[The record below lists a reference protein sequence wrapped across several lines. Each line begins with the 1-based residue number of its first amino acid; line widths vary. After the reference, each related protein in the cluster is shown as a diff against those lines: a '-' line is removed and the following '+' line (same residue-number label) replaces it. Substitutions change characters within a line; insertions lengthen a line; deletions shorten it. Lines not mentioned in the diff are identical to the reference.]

1 MYPILFDL
9 NLGRLGHLTI
19 GTYGLFYALGFL
31 LALRI
36 GVHYARRDGLPTARI
51 VDLGIITLVAGFI
64 GAKALLYLLH
74 ADFYI
79 ENPRMILRSLRSAG
93 VFYGG
98 FALAFVAA
106 FFYIRRHRLP
116 FGRVADLAAPAL
128 AAGQT
133 IGRLGCFFAGCCFGK
148 FCELPWAVTFTNS
161 RAHELT
167 EVTLN
172 VPLHP
177 TQLYHA
183 FANLVIFGIT
193 TFVMRRRRFDGQVFW
208 VYVLLYAVLRFTI
221 EFLRGDH
228 ARGLYFGETLSTS
241 QIIAIPAAL
250 TGAAL
255 LVVLARR
262 AASDPERRR
271 SA

>member
-1 MYPILFDL
+1 MYPVLFDL
-9 NLGRLGHLTI
+9 DLGRLGQFAI
-19 GTYGLFYALGFL
+19 GTYGLFYAIGFL
-31 LALRI
+31 LALRV
-36 GVHYARRDGLPTARI
+36 GVYYARRDGLSTARI
-51 VDLGIITLVAGFI
+51 VDLGIVTLIAGFI
-64 GAKALLYLLH
+64 GAKVLLYMLH

-98 FALAFVAA
+98 FALALLAA
-106 FFYIRRHRLP
+106 FLYIRRHRLP
-116 FGRVADLAAPAL
+116 FGRVADLAAPAV

-148 FCELPWAVTFTNS
+148 VCELPWAVTFTNP
-161 RAHELT
+161 RARELT
-167 EVTLN
+167 DVTLN

-183 FANLVIFGIT
+183 LANLGLFAIT
-193 TFVMRRRRFDGQVFW
+193 AFVMRRRRFDGQVFW
-208 VYVLLYAVLRFTI
+208 IYVLLYALFRFTI

-228 ARGLYFGETLSTS
+228 ARGLYFGELLSTS
-241 QIIAIPAAL
+241 QLIAIPVAFAAA
-250 TGAAL
+250 TL

-262 AASDPERRR
+262 TTSIPERRR
-271 SA
+271 ST